1 MKNVKSIISGT
12 FKKSLLA
19 SALLAAPALT
29 GFAAYQLVPEQS
41 LFVAGSVQAQS
52 SEIMRPAEEKL
63 SPRRLPGLSQNFIK
77 DLQEVSEALDPTEE
91 AIAEGA
97 KSDPRKA
104 LQIVNEMAKDMG
116 DYNPYEKVMVY
127 TYFGSIYYNLENT
140 EKTIESFENVVKQ
153 TPNLPVGTEAQ
164 YLYTLAQLYSQEDQ
178 PKKALDYLKR
188 WSKMVTNISAD
199 QYAVIAQVFYANE
212 NSDAALAN
220 MLEAI
225 RQYEDAGKIPKEEWL
240 GFARAVYYTR
250 EDYPATLKV
259 VEQLVRQ
266 YPKMSYWRQLVGL
279 YYELGRTDDYYR
291 ALDSMYVMGGLN
303 KDGQLRTLAGG
314 FIDQDAPYK
323 AAKVLDKGINVDKI
337 IEPTS
342 KNLELLANSWRLAQE
357 TDKALVEMKRAAAK
371 AEDGDLYFNLA
382 RLLFSLDQ
390 FNEAVAAGKNALKKG
405 GLSRPDSVHL
415 TIGQAELSRNN
426 FDAAVAS
433 FKQAAKDDRSRKFAT
448 QWTKYAESEKK
459 RQEALKDG

>member
-1 MKNVKSIISGT
+1 MKNVKSMISGT

-19 SALLAAPALT
+19 SALFAAPAIT
-29 GFAAYQLVPEQS
+29 GFVAFDLVPEQS
-41 LFVAGSVQAQS
+41 LFVAGSAQAQS
-52 SEIMRPAEEKL
+52 AKLMKPAEKKL
-63 SPRRLPGLSQNFIK
+63 DPRRLPGLSQSFIE

-104 LQIVNEMAKDMG
+104 LQIVNEMAEDMG

-127 TYFGSIYYNLENT
+127 TYYGSIYYNLENT

-153 TPNLPVGTEAQ
+153 SPNLPVGTEAQ

-178 PKKALDYLKR
+178 PKKALDFLKR
-188 WSKMVTNISAD
+188 WSKMVTSISAE
-199 QYAVIAQVFYANE
+199 QYAVIAQVYYANDDL
-212 NSDAALAN
+212 DAALVN

-225 RQYEDAGKIPKEEWL
+225 SLYEADGKIPKEEWL
-240 GFARAVYYTR
+240 GFTRAVYYTR
-250 EDYPATLKV
+250 EEYPKTLEV
-259 VEQLVRQ
+259 VEQLVRH

-279 YYELGRTDDYYR
+279 YYELGRIDDYYR
-291 ALDSMYVMGGLN
+291 ALDSMYVMGGLK

-314 FIDQDAPYK
+314 FIDKDAPYK
-323 AAKVLDKGINVDKI
+323 AAKVLDKGINEDKI

-371 AEDGDLYFNLA
+371 SDDGDLYFNLA
-382 RLLFSLDQ
+382 RLLFSRDQ
-390 FNEAVAAGKNALKKG
+390 FDDAVAAGNNALKKG
-405 GLSRPDSVHL
+405 DLSRPDSVHL

-426 FDAAVAS
+426 FDAAIAS
-433 FKQAAKDDRSRKFAT
+433 FKKAAKDERSRKFAT
-448 QWTKYAESEKK
+448 QWTSFAESERK
-459 RQEALKDG
+459 RQEALKDN